1 MTDYDWHPSDDDLV
15 LHFYDELPGEARTR
29 LDDHLTNC
37 AACRRELHAIAR
49 TLHLT
54 TTLRAPEPGAE
65 FEPRV
70 WNRLQPH
77 LPRHHR
83 AANQIWTIG
92 AWAATVAA
100 IVAAT
105 WTWTNR
111 LPSDR
116 HMAQT
121 ADEPAAI
128 AVQHRVLLTAVDDHL
143 TRAEM
148 LFVELLNAQG
158 SEPDAFV
165 YARPMADDLLASG
178 RLYRETARATG
189 DGPVAAVLD
198 DLETVLIE
206 VARSSNEPRV
216 QDLRALQTR
225 ILQDDLLFKVRAVAF
240 DVRDRQSRTTAG
252 EGAL

>member
-1 MTDYDWHPSDDDLV
+1 MTDHYWHPSDDELV
-15 LHFYDELPGEARTR
+15 LHFYDELPGAARAR
-29 LDDHLTNC
+29 LDDHLTGC
-37 AACRRELHAIAR
+37 VTCRRELHAIAR
-49 TLHLT
+49 TLHLA
-54 TTLRAPEPGAE
+54 TTLRAPDPGAE
-65 FEPRV
+65 FETRV
-70 WNRLQPH
+70 WKRLRPN
-77 LPRHHR
+77 LPRRSR
-83 AANQIWTIG
+83 AASQFWTIG

-105 WTWTNR
+105 WTWTDR

-116 HMAQT
+116 HATRMT
-121 ADEPAAI
+121 AAPEEI

-148 LFVELLNAQG
+148 LFVELLNAQE

-206 VARSSNEPRV
+206 VARSPNEPRV

-225 ILQDDLLFKVRAVAF
+225 ILQDDLLFKVRAVAY
-240 DVRDRQSRTTAG
+240 DVRDRQSRTAAG